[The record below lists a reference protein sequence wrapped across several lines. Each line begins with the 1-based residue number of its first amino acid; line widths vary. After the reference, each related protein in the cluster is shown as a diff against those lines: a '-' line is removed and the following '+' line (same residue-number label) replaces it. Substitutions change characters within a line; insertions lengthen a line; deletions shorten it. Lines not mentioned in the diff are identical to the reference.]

1 VLKWPASNH
10 SHRIL
15 PGSII
20 CDRRLRG
27 VEAMKDQY
35 SINVAKTEFREGYN
49 NGDIDRVQSMFSD
62 TFTDMSTG
70 FPSKYGLAAKQ
81 VLRDRLT
88 KLFAEYFVKINVIVI
103 DILFEGSIAYDLG
116 WHEFILTP
124 KSGGEKLL
132 KRERYFEMWNK
143 NDAGEWKITYFIS
156 NDDVREVVNGLET
169 QWFRSERK
177 LEVVTDGSCQT
188 LKNS

>member
-1 VLKWPASNH
+1 MLKWLASNH
-10 SHRIL
+10 SHRML

-20 CDRRLRG
+20 CDHRLRG

-35 SINVAKTEFREGYN
+35 AINVAKTEFREGYN
-49 NGDIDRVQSMFSD
+49 NGDVDRVLSVFSKS
-62 TFTDMSTG
+62 FTDMSSG
-70 FPSKYGLAAKQ
+70 QPSKYGEAANE
-81 VLRDRLT
+81 VLRGRLA
-88 KLFAEYFVKINVIVI
+88 KLFSEYSVKINVIII
-103 DILFEGSIAYDLG
+103 DILFEGDIAYDLG

-143 NDAGEWKITYFIS
+143 NDAGEWKITFFIN
-156 NDDVREVVNGLET
+156 NDDVREVVNGVET

-177 LEVVTDGSCQT
+177 LQAVT
-188 LKNS
+188 